1 MVVVDPE
8 QTLQR
13 LLNRYLPD
21 VDVEAAPDVEQAM
34 TALNRSPAQAL
45 VLNDAS
51 PGTLYAVLENL
62 PFGTPAISCWLPGEH
77 DAAKRLGVVEYL
89 IKPLAI
95 DKLLTALAGL
105 RQPVRTVLIVDDEE
119 DELHLFARM
128 LESQA
133 NKYSILRV
141 TSGQRALSM
150 LRSRKPDVMLL
161 DLTMPAMS
169 GFQVLEE
176 KARDASIADIPVIVI
191 SSRDPA
197 GDPILSNTL
206 TVTQTPGISQRALI
220 ECIYALGSILAP
232 VSIHER
238 GAFAPNGAA
247 EQTPGSA

>member
-1 MVVVDPE
+1 
-8 QTLQR
+8 
-13 LLNRYLPD
+13 
-21 VDVEAAPDVEQAM
+21 
-34 TALNRSPAQAL
+34 
-45 VLNDAS
+45 
-51 PGTLYAVLENL
+51 
-62 PFGTPAISCWLPGEH
+62 
-77 DAAKRLGVVEYL
+77 
-89 IKPLAI
+89 
-95 DKLLTALAGL
+95 
-105 RQPVRTVLIVDDEE
+105 
-119 DELHLFARM
+119 M

-133 NKYSILRV
+133 TKYSILRV

-161 DLTMPAMS
+161 DLTMRAMG

-220 ECIYALGSILAP
+220 DCIHALGSILTP

-238 GAFAPNGAA
+238 
-247 EQTPGSA
+247 SASTRNDAMEKPSDLK

>member
-1 MVVVDPE
+1 
-8 QTLQR
+8 
-13 LLNRYLPD
+13 
-21 VDVEAAPDVEQAM
+21 
-34 TALNRSPAQAL
+34 
-45 VLNDAS
+45 
-51 PGTLYAVLENL
+51 VLENL

-238 GAFAPNGAA
+238 GAFAPNSAA